1 MGKLYPNGKT
11 FFQPTVIKLAEQTLF
26 KESWIQ
32 HSMED
37 RGKLKQ
43 HKVFV
48 TDQEKCKNKI
58 KRMLSGFG
66 NSVWSFDV
74 TLVKQI
80 LN

>member
-1 MGKLYPNGKT
+1 MGKLYPGGKT

-32 HSMED
+32 HSMVD

-48 TDQEKCKNKI
+48 IDQKKCKNKI
-58 KRMLSGFG
+58 KMKLRGFS
-66 NSVWSFDV
+66 NNVWSFDL
-74 TLVKQI
+74 TRVKRLI
-80 LN
+80 N